1 MRPLKLFYSYSH
13 KDEEL
18 RKELE
23 NHLSILKRQGIVSEW
38 HDRNIE
44 AGDDWAAEIDNNLDE
59 ADVILLLVSADF
71 LASEYCYSKEVKRAL
86 TRHEKGDVKVIPI
99 ILRPVDWQGA
109 PFADLQALPKDAKPV
124 TTWPN
129 RDEAFT
135 NVARGIRLVLQKL
148 RQPIT
153 ARPKPRMP
161 SIEVLCED
169 ATQVECDILI
179 LKYAQANFGIDAA
192 VSDLLLKVGIPAK
205 KIQPLPGKYG
215 FAESKGTVSPPLVLF
230 IGVLPLHRFDY
241 GQIREFGNYSLQVLT
256 RENALFEHVCLTMH
270 GAGYGLDEKESFLA
284 LLAGLFEGLSEG
296 TFPTSLERITIA
308 ERNPARARRLGRLLD
323 QFKTQVVPAVKSEP
337 EERAAFDE
345 HFDAGIDSG
354 SKPHVFVAMPFMAEM
369 EDVYI
374 FGIQGPVQEAGYLC
388 ERIDFSSFTGDVVA
402 RIRSRIETASLIIAD
417 LTGANPNVYLEVGYA
432 WGKDKPTLFVSNN
445 ADSLKFDLKTQ
456 RCIIYKS
463 INELAKKLRAD
474 LDALL

>member
-161 SIEVLCED
+161 SIEV
-169 ATQVECDILI
+169 
-179 LKYAQANFGIDAA
+179 
-192 VSDLLLKVGIPAK
+192 
-205 KIQPLPGKYG
+205 
-215 FAESKGTVSPPLVLF
+215 
-230 IGVLPLHRFDY
+230 
-241 GQIREFGNYSLQVLT
+241 
-256 RENALFEHVCLTMH
+256 
-270 GAGYGLDEKESFLA
+270 
-284 LLAGLFEGLSEG
+284 
-296 TFPTSLERITIA
+296 
-308 ERNPARARRLGRLLD
+308 
-323 QFKTQVVPAVKSEP
+323 
-337 EERAAFDE
+337 
-345 HFDAGIDSG
+345 
-354 SKPHVFVAMPFMAEM
+354 
-369 EDVYI
+369 
-374 FGIQGPVQEAGYLC
+374 
-388 ERIDFSSFTGDVVA
+388 
-402 RIRSRIETASLIIAD
+402 
-417 LTGANPNVYLEVGYA
+417 
-432 WGKDKPTLFVSNN
+432 
-445 ADSLKFDLKTQ
+445 
-456 RCIIYKS
+456 
-463 INELAKKLRAD
+463 
-474 LDALL
+474 